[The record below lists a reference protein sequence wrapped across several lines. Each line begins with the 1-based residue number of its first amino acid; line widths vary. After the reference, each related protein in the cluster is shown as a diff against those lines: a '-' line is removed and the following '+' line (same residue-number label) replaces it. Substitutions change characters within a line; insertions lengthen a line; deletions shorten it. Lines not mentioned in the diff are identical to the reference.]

1 MRMKI
6 LIACEE
12 SQAVCKEMRR
22 LGHEAYSC
30 DIIECS
36 GGHPEWHIMQDVI
49 PLLNG
54 NCRFKTMDGVEHE
67 INGRWDMIVAH
78 PPCTYLSAAGNGYL
92 NVERY
97 GDKAVRR
104 LKDREKAADFFM
116 CFIHADC
123 ERICVENPVGYMNT
137 RFKKPTQVIHPFFF
151 ADNEQDTENYHKKRT
166 CLWLKNLSLL
176 KRNRFLPEPQPIY
189 VDRLTGKKRYYVD
202 AITGGSKGGKR
213 KRSKT
218 FPGIARAMAE
228 QWAGQA

>member
-36 GGHPEWHIMQDVI
+36 GGHPEWHIMQDVL

-54 NCRFKTMDGVEHE
+54 NCRFTTMDGVEHE
-67 INGRWDMIVAH
+67 INGRWDMLIAF
-78 PPCTYLSAAGNGYL
+78 PPCTYLTKAGGNRLRINGEIQQ
-92 NVERY
+92 ERY
-97 GDKAVRR
+97 LLGVQAKQ
-104 LKDREKAADFFM
+104 FFM
-116 CFIHADC
+116 TIYGSNCS
-123 ERICVENPVGYMNT
+123 RIAVENPIPLKLFGLPHYSQIIQPYMFGEPWMKT
-137 RFKKPTQVIHPFFF
+137 
-151 ADNEQDTENYHKKRT
+151 T
-166 CLWLKNLSLL
+166 CLWLKG
-176 KRNRFLPEPQPIY
+176 LPALQATDIVRPIGKW
-189 VDRLTGKKRYYVD
+189 VNCTDHRKNKCNDDWARSGKKSAKD
-202 AITGGSKGGKR
+202 
-213 KRSKT
+213 RSKT